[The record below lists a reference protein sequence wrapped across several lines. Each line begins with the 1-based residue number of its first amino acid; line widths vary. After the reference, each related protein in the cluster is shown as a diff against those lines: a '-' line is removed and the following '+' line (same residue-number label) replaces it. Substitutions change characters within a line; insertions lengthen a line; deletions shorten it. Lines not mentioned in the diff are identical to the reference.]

1 MTIPLTMPLPTQLQ
15 PPTRTCWSI
24 RGSADLPED
33 RCGTRS
39 LFGVAPSG
47 ACHAAAVASRA
58 VGSYPTVSPLPA
70 TDPKR
75 TLEEAGGLF
84 SVALSVGL
92 PRPGV
97 TRHRF
102 LLESGLSS
110 PLPEDNKAAI
120 QPSAQDVAYAAARHA
135 VNEDIHLEYVAVAVR
150 DQSRPGAEDLCAT
163 VRGADGL
170 YAKACQNPPE
180 P

>member
-47 ACHAAAVASRA
+47 ACHATAVASRA

-97 TRHRF
+97 TRHRCF
-102 LLESGLSS
+102 LESGLSS
-110 PLPEDNKAAI
+110 PAGCPTKAAI
-120 QPSAQDVAYAAARHA
+120 HLSARGPPYGVHWGSVNGNAARRSLA
-135 VNEDIHLEYVAVAVR
+135 GASGGDFWEQRRR
-150 DQSRPGAEDLCAT
+150 DRLHCGSAT
-163 VRGADGL
+163 S
-170 YAKACQNPPE
+170 
-180 P
+180 